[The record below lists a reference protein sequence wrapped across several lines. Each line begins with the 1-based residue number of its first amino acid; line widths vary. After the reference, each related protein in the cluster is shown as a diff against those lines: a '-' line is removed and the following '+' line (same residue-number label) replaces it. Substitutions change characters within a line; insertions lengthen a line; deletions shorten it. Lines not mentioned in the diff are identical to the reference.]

1 MYRVIEPF
9 FDLMDGNRHYLPG
22 ETFPR
27 DGLSVTVERIKEL
40 STTTNKL
47 GFPVIAEVFERTE
60 KQEQTEKPERKT
72 RKRAKE
78 DAD

>member
-9 FDLMDGNRHYLPG
+9 FDLMDDNRQYLPG
-22 ETFPR
+22 EFFPR
-27 DGLSVTVERIKEL
+27 EGLSVSDGRIKEL
-40 STTTNKL
+40 STKANRL
-47 GFPVIAEVFERTE
+47 GFPVIAEVVE
-60 KQEQTEKPERKT
+60 KVEEQTEKPERKT

>member
-9 FDLMDGNRHYLPG
+9 FDLMDGNRQYLPG
-22 ETFPR
+22 EVFPR
-27 DGLSVTVERIKEL
+27 EGLPVTVERIKEL
-40 STTTNKL
+40 STTMNKL
-47 GFPVIAEVFERTE
+47 GFPVIAEVEE
-60 KQEQTEKPERKT
+60 KTEKPERKTT